1 MQVEGNVVVAGHQ
14 PNFFP
19 WFGYFEKILK
29 SDIFVFS
36 DDVQYPKQSV
46 VNRVEIPISGQPSYL
61 TLPVKKGNDQRIA
74 DKQYINDDSVIKK
87 LVKTIKLNL
96 GGYDFFEDLVPIL
109 DEFFIQFYKNDSIS
123 ELNVHMNSYIA
134 TMLGITTTTKLGT
147 ELNLEEYH
155 RNDRLIRRC
164 NLLNSTIYLCGQG
177 ADGYQNEAK
186 IRAAGILL
194 KKIDYSIGK
203 NALGADLKYSILLG
217 IAKYGI
223 ECLRKHI
230 SEWYCEKQT

>member
-1 MQVEGNVVVAGHQ
+1 MRAGSNIVVAGHQ

-29 SDIFVFS
+29 SDVFVFS

-74 DKQYINDDSVIKK
+74 DKQYIKDDSVVKKIIKT
-87 LVKTIKLNL
+87 VKINL
-96 GGYDFFEDLVPIL
+96 GSYDFFDDLIPIL
-109 DEFFIQFYKNDSIS
+109 DEFSIQFQKKGNIS
-123 ELNVHMNSYIA
+123 ELNIHMNSYIA
-134 TMLGITTTTKLGT
+134 TLLGITTATKLGT
-147 ELNLEEYH
+147 ELNLEEFH
-155 RNDRLIRRC
+155 RNERLIRRC

-186 IRAAGILL
+186 IEAAGILL
-194 KKIDYSIGK
+194 QKIDYSIGK
-203 NALGADLKYSILLG
+203 DALGKDLQYSILLG
-217 IAKYGI
+217 IAKYGLDY
-223 ECLRKHI
+223 LRLHI
-230 SEWYCEKQT
+230 SEWYREKKT